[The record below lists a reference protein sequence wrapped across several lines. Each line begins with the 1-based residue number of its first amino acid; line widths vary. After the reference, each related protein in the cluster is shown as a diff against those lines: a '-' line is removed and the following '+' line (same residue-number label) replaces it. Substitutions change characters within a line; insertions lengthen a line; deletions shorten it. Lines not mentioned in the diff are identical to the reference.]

1 MSYLQGKSK
10 CAHLKKKIV
19 FHNTHFEIRYT
30 SYLYSKVSF
39 MKHIFFLLG
48 CSLKEIALE

>member
-1 MSYLQGKSK
+1 MSYLQDKSK
-10 CAHLKKKIV
+10 CTRLKKKIV
-19 FHNTHFEIRYT
+19 FHNTHFEIGYT

-48 CSLKEIALE
+48 CCLKEIGLE